1 MRLDAANPLYEFL
14 ELSRFVDEIEDP
26 NHLEV
31 GLQSIA
37 AFEARW
43 SQVDEW
49 AQDETDLLRVDLLM
63 RVGDAAD
70 AEPVV
75 EGWEGDAETGL
86 WLNCRLL
93 QAQGRDADLVELVD
107 RAPRGV
113 VPARTL
119 QIAADALHRLQRDPG
134 DGTLGHMKRLARLK
148 EVERFTPRATRA
160 ALDALLGELSEANRS
175 LSTLVE
181 ELEDD
186 QTDSYAAALVD
197 KHSGEIKVGA
207 VRRQARSWLPAV
219 RALFDAIDEGDVD
232 AVRDALDKGARVDDE
247 HADGRPLWS
256 AAAIEDNADVIR
268 LLVERGADVDHVDD
282 DGGTCLKRAI
292 TRGDYHNV
300 AALVEAGAT
309 ITPEAVALAHT
320 SGDTALV
327 MLLRTPATS

>member
-26 NHLEV
+26 DHLEV

-49 AQDETDLLRVDLLM
+49 AQNETDLLRIDLLM
-63 RVGDAAD
+63 RIGDAED
-70 AEPVV
+70 AAPVV

-86 WLNCRLL
+86 WLNCRLME
-93 QAQGRDADLVELVD
+93 AQGRDAELVAFVEQ
-107 RAPRGV
+107 APRGV

-119 QIAADALHRLQRDPG
+119 QLVADALRRLQRDPG
-134 DGTLGHMKRLARLK
+134 DGILGHMRRLARLK
-148 EVERFTPRATRA
+148 EVERFTPKATRA
-160 ALDALLGELSEANRS
+160 ALDLLLMELSDANRS
-175 LSTLVE
+175 LNTLVE
-181 ELEDD
+181 ELDD
-186 QTDSYAAALVD
+186 DCTDSRASALVD
-197 KHSGEIKVGA
+197 KHSGDIKVGA

-219 RALFDAIDEGDVD
+219 RSLFDAIDAANEDEV
-232 AVRDALDKGARVDDE
+232 ANALSKGARVDDE

-256 AAAIEDNADVIR
+256 AAGIEDNGEVIR
-268 LLVERGADVDHVDD
+268 ILALHGADVNHIDD

-292 TRGDYHNV
+292 ARGFYNNV

-309 ITPEAVALAHT
+309 ISPDAVALAQS

-327 MLLRTPATS
+327 MLLRTPSIP